1 METGRD
7 MFFGGNCPCPLP
19 SHNSY
24 ITDIG
29 LGCNENIALSL
40 GYIAL
45 LEFFFKK
52 DLDNTFEVRYK

>member
-7 MFFGGNCPCPLP
+7 MFFGGNFPCPLP
-19 SHNSY
+19 FHNSY

-29 LGCNENIALSL
+29 FCCNENIAFFV

-45 LEFFFKK
+45 LEKFSKK
-52 DLDNTFEVRYK
+52 T